1 MLFPFVEKTP
11 PSTQEFAHAETQDP
25 SFPTAN
31 GPTPLLPK
39 LGDSVYLCTHNGKK
53 RLISLKR
60 QPVVVLT
67 RLSPCKIRSLLP
79 PTLQNHDRED
89 ESSDTQW
96 EPDEDSSDLDF
107 SISSYNTGPNKRRK
121 MDQKKEK
128 RDKSPS
134 TQQASANTGAKSSAA
149 KTSTPQA
156 KANSKAKSNTMKTST
171 PPANTNGNGH
181 KIHTIQEYEHPYH
194 FFLNMRKK
202 YVILSPLL
210 KVYLVIYMS
219 FS

>member
-11 PSTQEFAHAETQDP
+11 TSTQEFAHAETQDP
-25 SFPTAN
+25 SFPITD
-31 GPTPLLPK
+31 GPTPLLTK

-53 RLISLKR
+53 RLISLER

-67 RLSPCKIRSLLP
+67 RLSPCKISSLLP
-79 PTLQNHDRED
+79 PTLQNPDSED

-96 EPDEDSSDLDF
+96 EPDEDSSDSDF
-107 SISSYNTGPNKRRK
+107 SISSYNPGPNKRRK
-121 MDQKKEK
+121 MDQKKEE

-134 TQQASANTGAKSSAA
+134 TQQASTNTGAESNAA

-156 KANSKAKSNTMKTST
+156 NANTKAKSNTMKTST

-181 KIHTIQEYEHPYH
+181 KIHTIREYEHPYH
-194 FFLNMRKK
+194 FF
-202 YVILSPLL
+202 IH
-210 KVYLVIYMS
+210 
-219 FS
+219 